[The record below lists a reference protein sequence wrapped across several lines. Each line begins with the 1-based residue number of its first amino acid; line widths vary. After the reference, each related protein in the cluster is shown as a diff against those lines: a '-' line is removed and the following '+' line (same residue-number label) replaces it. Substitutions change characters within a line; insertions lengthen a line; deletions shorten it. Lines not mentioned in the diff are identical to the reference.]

1 MLCRGALSYIATEE
15 AAGIIWR
22 IAMTTVGID
31 CGTQRTKA
39 VLVRDGEILA
49 AAVTRT
55 DFDTN
60 KAAEDA
66 FAMLLQESGLS
77 AEDVEKIY
85 ITGVGAQTI
94 RIGDGKVNEIMS
106 AAAGAARLVPGCRC
120 VLDLGAERNRAIRL
134 DEGKRVQGYEVND
147 KCASGSGTFIE
158 AMARVLDTTIDDFGD
173 LALQHQ
179 KDIILSAQCVVF
191 VESEVISLIHQNE
204 AASDIAWG
212 VLEGVASHIVGL
224 TNRFGKVS
232 DICVIGGP
240 TRNSGLMAALEKEIG
255 QKITV
260 APQAEY
266 ASAYG
271 AALLAA
277 E

>member
-1 MLCRGALSYIATEE
+1 
-15 AAGIIWR
+15 
-22 IAMTTVGID
+22 MTTVGID

-39 VLVRDGEILA
+39 VLVRGGEILA

-77 AEDVEKIY
+77 AEDVEKTY

-224 TNRFGKVS
+224 ANRFGKVS

>member
-1 MLCRGALSYIATEE
+1 
-15 AAGIIWR
+15 
-22 IAMTTVGID
+22 MTTVGID

-94 RIGDGKVNEIMS
+94 RSGDGKVNEIMS

-224 TNRFGKVS
+224 ANRFGKVR

>member
-1 MLCRGALSYIATEE
+1 
-15 AAGIIWR
+15 
-22 IAMTTVGID
+22 MTTVGID

-39 VLVRDGEILA
+39 VLVRDGSILA
-49 AAVTRT
+49 TALTRT

-66 FAMLLQESGLS
+66 LAILLQESGL
-77 AEDVEKIY
+77 AEKDVEHIC
-85 ITGVGAQTI
+85 ITGIGAQTI
-94 RIGDGKVNEIMS
+94 QIGDARANEIMS
-106 AAAGAARLVPGCRC
+106 AATGAARLVPGCGC

-158 AMARVLDTTIDDFGD
+158 AMARVLDTTIGDFGN

-179 KDIILSAQCVVF
+179 KDIILAAQCVVF
-191 VESEVISLIHQNE
+191 VESEVISLIHANE
-204 AASDIAWG
+204 LASDIAWG
-212 VLEGVASHIVGL
+212 ILKGVASHIVGL
-224 TNRFGKVS
+224 VNRFGKVR

-240 TRNSGLMAALEKEIG
+240 TNNTGLMAALEKEMG

-277 E
+277 EMRT

>member
-1 MLCRGALSYIATEE
+1 
-15 AAGIIWR
+15 
-22 IAMTTVGID
+22 MTTAGID

-39 VLVRDGEILA
+39 VLARNGEILA
-49 AAVTRT
+49 TAVTRT

-66 FAMLLQESGLS
+66 LAFLLAKSG
-77 AEDVEKIY
+77 AAREDVERLF

-94 RIGDGKVNEIMS
+94 GFGDGKVNEIMS
-106 AAAGAARLVPGCRC
+106 AAAGAARLVPGCGC

-134 DEGKRVQGYEVND
+134 DEGARIQGYEVND

-158 AMARVLDTTIDDFGD
+158 AMARVLDTTIDDFGS

-179 KDIILSAQCVVF
+179 KDIVLSAQCVVF

-224 TNRFGKVS
+224 VNRFGTVK

-240 TRNSGLMAALEKEIG
+240 TRNTGLMAALEKEMG
-255 QKITV
+255 RKITA

-277 E
+277 EG

>member
-1 MLCRGALSYIATEE
+1 MITA
-15 AAGIIWR
+15 
-22 IAMTTVGID
+22 GID

-39 VLVRDGEILA
+39 VLVRDGEISA
-49 AAVTRT
+49 TAVTRT

-66 FAMLLQESGLS
+66 LGILVDQSGVS
-77 AEDVEKIY
+77 REQIERIF

-94 RIGDGKVNEIMS
+94 GIGDGKVNEIMS
-106 AAAGAARLVPGCRC
+106 AAAGAARLVPGCGC

-134 DEGKRVQGYEVND
+134 DDERRVQGYEVND

-158 AMARVLDTTIDDFGD
+158 AMARVLDTTIGDFGD
-173 LALQHQ
+173 LALQHK

-204 AASDIAWG
+204 EAADIAWG

-224 TNRFGKVS
+224 TNRFGRVK

-240 TRNSGLMAALEKEIG
+240 TLNKGLMEALEKEMG

-260 APQAEY
+260 APQAEF

-277 E
+277 DK

>member
-1 MLCRGALSYIATEE
+1 
-15 AAGIIWR
+15 
-22 IAMTTVGID
+22 MTTVGID

-77 AEDVEKIY
+77 AE
-85 ITGVGAQTI
+85 
-94 RIGDGKVNEIMS
+94 VNEIRS